1 MNGWDAEYTLHVW
14 GFHETNT

>member
-1 MNGWDAEYTLHVW
+1 MNGWDAGYTLHVR